1 MESILDIEN
10 LSVEFQVDGK
20 WLPAVTDLSLH
31 VKKGEILAIV
41 GESGCGKSVTCM
53 SIARLLPEPP
63 ARFSSGKIELHGKS
77 VLSMGKKALRN
88 LRRHNISYIF
98 QEPSVSLNPVFRIGD
113 QIAEAILLRKDAKDA
128 NVKAEIIA
136 LLNKVGIPEP
146 ESRMCCYPHELSGG
160 MQQRIMIAMALAGK
174 PDLLVADEPTTALD
188 VTIQAQILDLLCEI
202 RKDSGMSI
210 ILVTH
215 NLGIVANMAERVL
228 VMYAGHVVEAATTTE
243 ILTEPQ
249 HPYTK
254 ALLSAV
260 PKLNSPLEKLTTIP
274 GMVPSP
280 ANLPEGC
287 RFFGRCTQVNSEDTK
302 CDKEI
307 IKLCAEQVPEWK
319 EIKKGHYCRCHCSK

>member
-1 MESILDIEN
+1 LNILDVKN
-10 LSVEFQVDGK
+10 LSIEFQVDGE
-20 WLPAVTDLSLH
+20 WLPAVTDLSFH

-53 SIARLLPEPP
+53 SLARLLPEPP
-63 ARFSSGKIELHGKS
+63 ARFSSGQIQLHGKS
-77 VLSMGKKALRN
+77 VLTMGKKDLRN

-98 QEPSVSLNPVFRIGD
+98 QEPSVSLNPVFRVGD
-113 QIAEAILLRKDAKDA
+113 QIAEAVLLRKDAKEA

-136 LLNKVGIPEP
+136 LLNQVGIPEP
-146 ESRMCCYPHELSGG
+146 ETRMRCYPHELSGG

-202 RKDSGMSI
+202 RKASGMSI

-215 NLGIVANMAERVL
+215 NLGIVADMAERVV
-228 VMYAGHVVEAATTTE
+228 VMYAGHAVEAATTTE
-243 ILTEPQ
+243 ILKKTQ

-260 PKLNSPLEKLTTIP
+260 PRLGSHGEKLTTIP

-280 ANLPEGC
+280 ANLPTGC
-287 RFFGRCTQVNSEDTK
+287 RFFGRCPLANPENPE
-302 CDKEI
+302 CDKEL
-307 IKLCAEQVPEWK
+307 IKLCAKKIPEWK
-319 EIKKGHYCRCHCSK
+319 EIKQGHYCRCHCSK